1 MRSSKLW
8 YIHTIKYHAA
18 CKTNAVKL
26 DILAHKSNNNAEW
39 KQNVRIYQ
47 QKEKETEKS
56 NFWLKESK

>member
-47 QKEKETEKS
+47 
-56 NFWLKESK
+56 